1 MTTVVLSGAVE
12 MNSLLNLKIFKQGAV
27 EMNSLLNLKIFK
39 LYAKLQ
45 LQGKN
50 QAVVLGPKFSKP
62 VTVASMRKNVP

>member
-12 MNSLLNLKIFKQGAV
+12 MNSLLNL
-27 EMNSLLNLKIFK
+27 EIFK

-50 QAVVLGPKFSKP
+50 QAVSGISAQECTIDGL
-62 VTVASMRKNVP
+62 AIAN